1 MELPWIDDEK
11 ERHHQLYELIHK
23 IRSDR
28 KLNNWRE
35 QDNRIEIISLS
46 GNMQSKLLVSRII
59 KNGHPIG
66 ALIMIANNIQIND
79 YHIRQLPII
88 ANVLLNVINNDGS
101 NRINK
106 SFYSNILYNLLNEK
120 NAAEIFE
127 LMNMSQADFP
137 RKMYV
142 VVACI
147 ACHMENRYFKRTIIT
162 ELEHIFLEGHL
173 VQYKN
178 YIGILVPSISAKQRK
193 DWTNWPKTK
202 NINIGL
208 SWPFTDIMQFR
219 RYFYQAVISIK
230 QAQYFNETKQVFDYT
245 DLSYYDLW
253 NYNGRIPLKYYCHP
267 ALEILRN
274 YDDSNNTE
282 LYITLRTYLE
292 CNKT

>member
-1 MELPWIDDEK
+1 
-11 ERHHQLYELIHK
+11 
-23 IRSDR
+23 
-28 KLNNWRE
+28 
-35 QDNRIEIISLS
+35 
-46 GNMQSKLLVSRII
+46 
-59 KNGHPIG
+59 
-66 ALIMIANNIQIND
+66 
-79 YHIRQLPII
+79 
-88 ANVLLNVINNDGS
+88 
-101 NRINK
+101 
-106 SFYSNILYNLLNEK
+106 
-120 NAAEIFE
+120 
-127 LMNMSQADFP
+127 
-137 RKMYV
+137 MYV

-193 DWTNWPKTK
+193 RLDQLAQNE

-245 DLSYYDLW
+245 DLSYYDLLW

-292 CNKT
+292 CNKNLSKTSRKLFIHRNSLIYRINRINELTQLDLDNINVLYSLIDSFRIEKFINSTTNK